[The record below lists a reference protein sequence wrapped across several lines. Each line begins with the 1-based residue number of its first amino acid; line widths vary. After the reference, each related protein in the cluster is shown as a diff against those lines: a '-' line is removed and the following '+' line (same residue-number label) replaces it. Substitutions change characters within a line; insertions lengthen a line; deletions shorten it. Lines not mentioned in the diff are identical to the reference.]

1 MCRST
6 KFSIYPVKPDRIL
19 IGPIGPLNLIRYPD
33 LQYQYGL
40 HPAISTQAS
49 RNFDTTECTLFLL
62 EYQQTGTGTLSC
74 SIDRSDAEIDD
85 GLAAH
90 APPHMGEGP
99 SVAHFRSACQV
110 GSVGS

>member
-1 MCRST
+1 MCIYT

-33 LQYQYGL
+33 LQYRYGL
-40 HPAISTQAS
+40 HPAISTQAY

-74 SIDRSDAEIDD
+74 SIDRSDPEVDD
-85 GLAAH
+85 GLASH

-99 SVAHFRSACQV
+99 SVAHFRSARQV
-110 GSVGS
+110 GSVGT